1 MDLVKL
7 FNTGA
12 DKQVTINVQ
21 GTEDEPLF
29 QANQIG
35 ELLGLKNIRVSIA
48 DFDEDERRVS
58 TTYTSTGA
66 KETSFLT
73 ELGLYRLLGQSRLPI
88 ARPFGDRK
96 IIQHKWMRT

>member
-35 ELLGLKNIRVSIA
+35 ELLGLKNI
-48 DFDEDERRVS
+48 
-58 TTYTSTGA
+58 
-66 KETSFLT
+66 
-73 ELGLYRLLGQSRLPI
+73 
-88 ARPFGDRK
+88 
-96 IIQHKWMRT
+96 